1 MGVIITNRETKRAL
15 VPLALGPLPNSVHL
29 HPTINLD
36 DLGPTF
42 PLMNERTNDHDHDHQ
57 PCQSETVDAPPLPQ
71 PSDAA
76 SHHQD
81 SSAICSLSPNEIEH
95 LVDVLF
101 GHGVESAQARE
112 EINRLPY

>member
-1 MGVIITNRETKRAL
+1 VGVVITKRAL
-15 VPLALGPLPNSVHL
+15 VPLAMGPLPNSVRL

-42 PLMNERTNDHDHDHQ
+42 LPVNERTNDHDLLDHQ
-57 PCQSETVDAPPLPQ
+57 PCQPETDDAPPLPQ

-95 LVDVLF
+95 LLEVLF
-101 GHGVESAQARE
+101 GHGVELAQARE